1 MIKKGTENSLV
12 QKVNIEQR
20 ISAPIICNQKLGSV
34 TFEIEGKEIQTIDI
48 ISDKEIKKET
58 MINVG
63 SYVLKKWFCLLR

>member
-34 TFEIEGKEIQTIDI
+34 TCEIEGKEIQTIDI

-63 SYVLKKWFCLLR
+63 SYVLKKW